1 LTVDGEG
8 SLIESRYTMES
19 VGTRSERATATRNR
33 RVESSLSRPEAAE
46 VLVAL
51 ERILSN
57 GDFDGSP
64 RSRAFLRFVVEETL
78 AGRQEAL
85 TQDAIASRVFHRR
98 DDFDATIDPIVRI
111 QAGRLRRSLERY
123 YLMAGI
129 GDAVRIELP
138 RGSYVPMLR
147 RAAPAESLS
156 PGNPALAVDD
166 WPCVVL
172 LPVETEPVNPDLGPL
187 AARFRDQLVLELG
200 RYRDVRVVV
209 TSDGEREGSSSH
221 EYELSARL
229 ARDPSGCWV
238 TSLLADRGTGA
249 QVWAQSF
256 RGEPD
261 VSDRFFEETAR
272 VVAARVASEHGVVA
286 QRLWVEQR
294 KRPSVEPT
302 AYGAILRSYNFFF
315 NREAAGLVP
324 AVEALKG
331 VVKAEPECG
340 LAWVQL
346 SRLYTANIAN
356 EYLAIDTPVEQAL
369 HYARQGVRL
378 DATSQRARGALAYAL
393 LLNGE
398 LAACRAEAQNA
409 LDLNPD
415 SLVYLESIGW
425 LMTLAG
431 DWERGPA
438 LVRKAVERNP
448 HCMPVAFHALW
459 ADHLRRDEL
468 EAAYQAA
475 QQYSEAVFWR
485 PLMRACCLGLLERPS
500 EAAREVAELLVI
512 KPDFA
517 RRGLTLIGR
526 LVKLPDLLDRVVCGL
541 AKVGVALD

>member
-1 LTVDGEG
+1 MPTARDTLV
-8 SLIESRYTMES
+8 RRRRMES
-19 VGTRSERATATRNR
+19 DTSSPESADVRA
-33 RVESSLSRPEAAE
+33 E
-46 VLVAL
+46 L
-51 ERILSN
+51 ERMLSN

-64 RSRAFLRFVVEETL
+64 RSRAFLRFIVEETL

-85 TQDAIASRVFHRR
+85 TQDAIATRVFHRR
-98 DDFDATIDPIVRI
+98 DDFDPTIDPIVRI

-123 YLMAGI
+123 YLMAGA
-129 GDAVRIELP
+129 GDPVRIELP
-138 RGSYVPMLR
+138 RGSYVAALR
-147 RAAPAESLS
+147 WAAPAEGPP
-156 PGNPALAVDD
+156 PGKPALVVDD

-172 LPVETEPVNPDLGPL
+172 LPVETAPANPGLDAL

-209 TSDGEREGSSSH
+209 ASDGEREGSSAR

-229 ARDPSGCWV
+229 SRDPGGCWV
-238 TSLLADRGTGA
+238 TILLADRGTGA
-249 QVWAQSF
+249 QVWAQAF
-256 RGEPD
+256 RADPD
-261 VSDRFFEETAR
+261 VSDRFYEETAR

-294 KRPSVEPT
+294 KDPPAEPT
-302 AYGAILRSYNFFF
+302 AYGAILRSYKFFF
-315 NREAAGLVP
+315 NRDPADFVP

-331 VVKAEPECG
+331 VLKAEPECG

-356 EYLAIDTPVEQAL
+356 EYLRVDTPVEEAL
-369 HYARQGVRL
+369 AYAQRGVRL
-378 DATSQRARGALAYAL
+378 DPTSQRARGALAYAL
-393 LLNGE
+393 LLKGE

-431 DWERGPA
+431 DWEGGPP

-459 ADHLRRDEL
+459 ADHLRRGEL
-468 EAAYQAA
+468 DAAHQAA
-475 QQYSEAVFWR
+475 QQYSEVTFWR
-485 PLMRACCLGLLERPS
+485 PLMRACCLGLLGRRS
-500 EAAREVAELLVI
+500 EAAREVGELLVD

-517 RRGLTLIGR
+517 RRGRTLIGR

-541 AKVGVALD
+541 AKVGVALG